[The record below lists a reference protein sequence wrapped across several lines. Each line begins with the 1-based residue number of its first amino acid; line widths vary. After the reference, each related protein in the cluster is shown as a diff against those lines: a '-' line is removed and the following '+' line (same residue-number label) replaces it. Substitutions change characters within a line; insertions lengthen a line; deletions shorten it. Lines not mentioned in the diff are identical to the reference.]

1 MPTPAASSQTT
12 KSSRN
17 GADLVVEFLSA
28 EGIRFVAGVPGT
40 PTMDLLD
47 NLARQDDIR
56 FIVTRHEQV
65 AGFLAERVSR
75 PGKQLGVCVVSRGP
89 GATNAAIAVENAH
102 HVDSDAVAGWPGGLG
117 GSPIGTPSRRW
128 TWRHSGPSRSG
139 LWRSDTRIASPNFF
153 SARSGRLPPG
163 NQAPSSC
170 RCHSTSCKRPSP
182 TTSTH

>member
-56 FIVTRHEQV
+56 FIVTRR
-65 AGFLAERVSR
+65 AG
-75 PGKQLGVCVVSRGP
+75 
-89 GATNAAIAVENAH
+89 
-102 HVDSDAVAGWPGGLG
+102 GW
-117 GSPIGTPSRRW
+117 
-128 TWRHSGPSRSG
+128 
-139 LWRSDTRIASPNFF
+139 
-153 SARSGRLPPG
+153 LP
-163 NQAPSSC
+163 
-170 RCHSTSCKRPSP
+170 R
-182 TTSTH
+182 